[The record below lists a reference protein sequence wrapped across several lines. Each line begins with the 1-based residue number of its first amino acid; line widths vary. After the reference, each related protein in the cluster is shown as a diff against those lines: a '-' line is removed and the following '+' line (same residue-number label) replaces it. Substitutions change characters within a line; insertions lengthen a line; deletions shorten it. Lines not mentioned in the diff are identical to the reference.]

1 MAESFNFNDA
11 PVANPTENNSPEVT
25 GTVSP
30 SEYRAAQT
38 AMAQAGNDKPLPVPG
53 LRIVGDDSAKKA
65 AEAQAKA
72 DAEAEAKMTPEQKKE
87 RETLKSIAKTLD
99 STGILDV
106 KALAPILQKHIDASK
121 TPRQEANDVLDVISR
136 NSEKYKL
143 TIQGIGENMMIY
155 RQGKVPKAASELL
168 PLPGVTLND
177 RPQRTPQRPMRR

>member
-1 MAESFNFNDA
+1 MAESFNFNDT
-11 PVANPTENNSPEVT
+11 PVVNPTENNSAEINT
-25 GTVSP
+25 GIIKP

-38 AMAQAGNDKPLPVPG
+38 AMAQAGSEKPLPG
-53 LRIVGDDSAKKA
+53 LRIVVDDSDAKKA

-87 RETLKSIAKTLD
+87 RETLKAIAKTLD
-99 STGILDV
+99 STGNLDV
-106 KALAPILQKHIDASK
+106 KTLAPILQKHIDASK

-143 TIQGIGENMMIY
+143 SIQGIGENMMIY
-155 RQGKVPKAASELL
+155 RQGKVPKAESALL

-177 RPQRTPQRPMRR
+177 RPQRTPQRPNRR